1 MFSQKVAI
9 GLNATSSISQPASA
23 ATSIGSSAG
32 STICQLPSNAT
43 SIGVASLSSNT
54 QISFSGEPAGQG
66 PVGVTEPTFYVTG
79 VTGVTGPTGATGA
92 NSEPTTE
99 TTIVLEE
106 KAVNNACCVKWF

>member
-1 MFSQKVAI
+1 MFSPKVAI

-32 STICQLPSNAT
+32 SAICQLPNNAT
-43 SIGVASLSSNT
+43 SIGAASLSSNT
-54 QISFSGEPAGQG
+54 QISFSGEPVGQG

-79 VTGVTGPTGATGA
+79 ITGITGP

-106 KAVNNACCVKWF
+106 HVVNNTCCVKWF